1 MRSKESHNATDSIN
15 VPAELNSVPE
25 ALVKLFGLTVERI
38 LQERREK
45 ETRKWT
51 QAVLHRGR
59 NMGS

>member
-1 MRSKESHNATDSIN
+1 MRSKESHNVTDSIK

-38 LQERREK
+38 MQERREK